1 MMPRYSLR
9 KAGLVLLSGI
19 FLAGLAGWTA
29 NAMVIAKDGTPIA
42 TIVISADAG
51 DKVRSAA
58 AELRSYTEK
67 ISGASSTQGGR
78 QRRT

>member
-42 TIVISADAG
+42 TIVLPSVSLPFAPDFLNTAPLSISSPIG
-51 DKVRSAA
+51 K
-58 AELRSYTEK
+58 K
-67 ISGASSTQGGR
+67 QFPISQ
-78 QRRT
+78 